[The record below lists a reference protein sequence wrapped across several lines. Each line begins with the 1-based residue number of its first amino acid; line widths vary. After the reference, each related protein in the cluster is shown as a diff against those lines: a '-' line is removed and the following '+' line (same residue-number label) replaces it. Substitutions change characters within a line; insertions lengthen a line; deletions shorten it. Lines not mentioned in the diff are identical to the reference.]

1 MSRGVRLEEWLRWFA
16 HPFVVLSAGCM
27 HSTVFAP
34 GSSEMAVLVGG
45 GRVVFLYLFVQ
56 NLPQGHRHT
65 VIFSPILFLYIL

>member
-1 MSRGVRLEEWLRWFA
+1 MVCPPLCGIECRVHA
-16 HPFVVLSAGCM
+16 QDP
-27 HSTVFAP
+27 VFAP